1 MDRKF
6 EKWIKEQNN
15 IPKNAISCFY
25 ESISCYRANCFRSAI
40 IMAISGF
47 NMVLQ
52 NRILIEKDNIL
63 YEVKN
68 NNEISEDIKEI
79 EKLIIDSKL
88 TDENQWDLFLVNNL
102 LIKTRF
108 IYIFSLSNNSKIFE
122 DWVYW
127 RNKRN
132 ISAHAKDYN
141 IIFSDVESC
150 YSWILQTLK
159 ILYPITN
166 INSILTKID
175 NFFDY
180 FITDISKDINNLCIL
195 IETESKK
202 DNLKKINDKL
212 FEILESKKLKNNDKR
227 IYEIISF
234 LLSKSKNKETYINF
248 FADIII
254 NSNKITFQSIKLFAD
269 NKNILHNLEDNIK
282 YQFLNNLIENI
293 GYYIYIK
300 EKDYYMDEITDD
312 IDFSIINE
320 LVDFLVKIFDYIES
334 GLLTNLYNSRHLFCL
349 FIEIIKRDD
358 SILSKIDNKY
368 FNDINLEYYL
378 RYKGIVHFLNSLI
391 KFEKINLDKLR
402 EKLINYMYNNRNIVF
417 NSMKELEK
425 YRYIYGIISEGI
437 SNIIKNKIY
446 GYIDYNELGDLL
458 SWIDFSNLSKED
470 LKFFIN
476 AYKNKSSLYK
486 YNSIFFSF
494 KIEYLEKYKSK
505 YPDLEY
511 DINYMIEKYNEFA
524 KINSKYLSE

>member
-52 NRILIEKDNIL
+52 NRIIIEKDNIL
-63 YEVKN
+63 HEVKN
-68 NNEISEDIKEI
+68 NNEIPEEIKEI
-79 EKLIIDSKL
+79 ETLIIDSKL
-88 TDENQWDLFLVNNL
+88 TDENQWDLFLVRNF

-132 ISAHAKDYN
+132 ISAHAKYYD
-141 IIFSDVESC
+141 IIFADVESC

-180 FITDISKDINNLCIL
+180 FITDISEDINNLCIL
-195 IETESKK
+195 IETENKEE
-202 DNLKKINDKL
+202 NLKKINDKL
-212 FEILESKKLKNNDKR
+212 FEILESKKLKNNDNR

-234 LLSKSKNKETYINF
+234 LLSKSKNKETYISF
-248 FADIII
+248 FANIII
-254 NSNKITFQSIKLFAD
+254 NSKRIPFQFIKLFAD
-269 NKNILHNLEDNIK
+269 NKNILPNLEDNIK
-282 YQFLNNLIENI
+282 YQFLNNLIGNI

-312 IDFSIINE
+312 IDLSIINE
-320 LVDFLVKIFDYIES
+320 LVDFLVKIFDNIES
-334 GLLTNLYNSRHLFCL
+334 GLLTNLDNSRHLFSL
-349 FIEIIKRDD
+349 FIEIIKKDD

-368 FNDINLEYYL
+368 FNDINFEYYL
-378 RYKGIVHFLNSLI
+378 RYKGIDHFLNSLV
-391 KFEKINLDKLR
+391 KLKKINLDDLK
-402 EKLINYMYNNRNIVF
+402 EKLTNYMYNNRNIIF

-425 YRYIYGIISEGI
+425 YSYIYGIVSEGI
-437 SNIIKNKIY
+437 SNIIKNKIK

-458 SWIDFSNLSKED
+458 SWIDFSNLSKD
-470 LKFFIN
+470 NLISFISI
-476 AYKNKSSLYK
+476 YKNKSSLYK
-486 YNSIFFSF
+486 YNSIFNFF
-494 KIEYLEKYKSK
+494 KIEYLEKYKSE
-505 YPDLEY
+505 YIDLEL
-511 DINYMIEKYNEFA
+511 DINYMIEEFY
-524 KINSKYLSE
+524 KFENNL

>member
-52 NRILIEKDNIL
+52 NRIIIEKDNIL

-68 NNEISEDIKEI
+68 NDKISEDIKEI
-79 EKLIIDSKL
+79 ERLIVDSKL
-88 TDENQWDLFLVNNL
+88 TDENQWDLFLIRDFLTKN
-102 LIKTRF
+102 RF
-108 IYIFSLSNNSKIFE
+108 LYIFSLSNNSKIFE

-132 ISAHAKDYN
+132 ISAHAKDYD

-180 FITDISKDINNLCIL
+180 FITDISEDINNLCIL
-195 IETESKK
+195 IETENKEN
-202 DNLKKINDKL
+202 NLNKINDKL
-212 FEILESKKLKNNDKR
+212 FEILESNRLKNNDNR
-227 IYEIISF
+227 IYKIISF
-234 LLSKSKNKETYINF
+234 LLSKSKNKENYINF
-248 FADIII
+248 FVNIIV
-254 NSNKITFQSIKLFAD
+254 NSKKKSFQFIKLFVN
-269 NKNILHNLEDNIK
+269 NKNILSSLEDNTK
-282 YQFLNNLIENI
+282 YTFLNNLINII

-300 EKDYYMDEITDD
+300 EKDYYIDEIKDD
-312 IDFSIINE
+312 IDFSIINDSI
-320 LVDFLVKIFDYIES
+320 DFFIKIFDDIES
-334 GLLTNLYNSRHLFCL
+334 GILTNLGNKYLFCL

-358 SILSKIDNKY
+358 SILNKIDNKY
-368 FNDINLEYYL
+368 FDNIHLEYYL
-378 RYKGIVHFLNSLI
+378 RYKGMVTFLDSLV
-391 KFEKINLDKLR
+391 KFKKIDLDKLK
-402 EKLINYMYNNRNIVF
+402 EKFIKYMHNNYNRIFDSV
-417 NSMKELEK
+417 KELEK
-425 YRYIYGIISEGI
+425 YNYIYGIISEGI
-437 SNIIKNKIY
+437 NNIIKNKIY
-446 GYIDYNELGDLL
+446 GYIDYNELVDLL
-458 SWIDFSNLSKED
+458 SWIDFSNLSRD
-470 LKFFIN
+470 NLKLFIN
-476 AYKNKSSLYK
+476 AYKNKNTLYK

-494 KIEYLEKYKSK
+494 KIEYLEKYKNE
-505 YPDLEY
+505 YRDLES
-511 DINYMIEKYNEFA
+511 DINYMIEKYNEFE
-524 KINSKYLSE
+524 KINYKYLHKE